1 MTYIIEK
8 NIPLPPTNN
17 RGREKSE
24 LWYAVEK
31 MEIGDSIVISEKDH
45 KQIAQMTR
53 NLKIA
58 YVGKRLNENQW
69 RIWRK
74 AKLNTYKKSGK
85 YKGQK

>member
-45 KQIAQMTR
+45 KQISQMTR

-58 YVGKRLNENQW
+58 SVGKRLNENQW

-74 AKLNTYKKSGK
+74 AELNTYKKS
-85 YKGQK
+85 KGQK